1 MFENQTE
8 PTFGATRVVEPKTS
22 SLRYLLLGWC
32 KIIASDVVK
41 ARALE
46 NRSETVV
53 SYLLEALEASSAN
66 ASLDV
71 KSLAKLV
78 LRGDY
83 ISQLASVI
91 AEETSDN
98 EIAAYEQKVLETI
111 AEIPEPDDGQ
121 IEKLIANGLEYLPDA
136 VIASIGAESFALSE
150 TLCAGVVGAAE
161 NLRRSLEIEHDACCA
176 LDFEAQGL
184 RNHLETLRPKERRER
199 RAEIT
204 AEAAAVEERARNWRE
219 KNKMALDGIV
229 DALALL
235 ADEGADEEKLYDA
248 LVNIGRVNAAALE
261 TLEEG
266 IKWRYGEQ
274 SPEAVLLSPKA
285 GKCVL
290 FMGDDLDALMQLLNQ
305 AEYNEVDVWTHGDS
319 IVAHSLKAFREK
331 KRLVGHYGGSWR
343 NQKSELG
350 AFPGGILVASAPIEE
365 PDGSYA
371 PYIFTTKPSYCES
384 VAVVPRKADGSYNMS
399 PVIRAAKDS
408 SGFFRAQTLEKLPVG
423 FGGETKVLDAVE
435 HAARAIRDNRLEK
448 IVVIGG
454 QDANGDSNDYFTRL
468 FAAVP
473 SDAFVISFGDVKFR
487 FDRSLITP
495 TPYGVTKL
503 VDVGSERDAN
513 AALRFANTLTAELDR
528 EPGNAP
534 LAFFVSLWGETSL
547 AFLLSLC
554 ALGYRGV
561 VVGPK
566 PPACW
571 TPAFVNAMRER
582 FGVRL
587 ADDPAADLAQ

>member
-204 AEAAAVEERARNWRE
+204 ADAAAVEERARNWRE

-235 ADEGADEEKLYDA
+235 ADEGADDEKLYDA

-290 FMGDDLDALMQLLNQ
+290 FMGDDLDA
-305 AEYNEVDVWTHGDS
+305 
-319 IVAHSLKAFREK
+319 
-331 KRLVGHYGGSWR
+331 
-343 NQKSELG
+343 
-350 AFPGGILVASAPIEE
+350 P
-365 PDGSYA
+365 
-371 PYIFTTKPSYCES
+371 C
-384 VAVVPRKADGSYNMS
+384 
-399 PVIRAAKDS
+399 S
-408 SGFFRAQTLEKLPVG
+408 S
-423 FGGETKVLDAVE
+423 
-435 HAARAIRDNRLEK
+435 
-448 IVVIGG
+448 
-454 QDANGDSNDYFTRL
+454 
-468 FAAVP
+468 
-473 SDAFVISFGDVKFR
+473 
-487 FDRSLITP
+487 
-495 TPYGVTKL
+495 
-503 VDVGSERDAN
+503 
-513 AALRFANTLTAELDR
+513 
-528 EPGNAP
+528 
-534 LAFFVSLWGETSL
+534 
-547 AFLLSLC
+547 
-554 ALGYRGV
+554 
-561 VVGPK
+561 
-566 PPACW
+566 
-571 TPAFVNAMRER
+571 
-582 FGVRL
+582 
-587 ADDPAADLAQ
+587 

>member
-8 PTFGATRVVEPKTS
+8 PAFGATRVVEPKTS

-32 KIIASDVVK
+32 RIIASDVVK

-66 ASLDV
+66 AFLDV

-83 ISQLASVI
+83 VSQLANVI
-91 AEETSDN
+91 AEETSAE

-111 AEIPEPDDGQ
+111 DAIPEPGDAE
-121 IEKLIANGLEYLPDA
+121 IEKLIANGREYLPEA
-136 VIASIGAESFALSE
+136 TIASIGAERFALVE
-150 TLCAGVVGAAE
+150 TLVAGVVGAAG
-161 NLRRSLEIEHDACCA
+161 NLRRSLEIAHDACCA
-176 LDFEAQGL
+176 LDFEALGL
-184 RNHLETLRPKERRER
+184 RNHLESLRPKERRER

-204 AEAAAVEERARNWRE
+204 ADADAVEERARNWRE
-219 KNKMALDGIV
+219 KNKLALDGIV

-235 ADEGADEEKLYDA
+235 ADESADEDKLYDA
-248 LVNIGRVNAAALE
+248 LLNIGRVNAAALE

-290 FMGDDLDALMQLLNQ
+290 FMGDDLDALMQLLDQ
-305 AEYNEVDVWTHGDS
+305 AEYNEVDVWTHGDA

-343 NQKSELG
+343 NQRSELG

-371 PYIFTTKPSYCES
+371 PYMFTTNPSCYEAV
-384 VAVVPRKADGSYNMS
+384 VAVPRKADGSYNMG

-408 SGFFRAQTLEKLPVG
+408 SGFFRGTTFEKIPVG
-423 FGGETKVLDAVE
+423 FGGAKVLDAVE

-473 SDAFVISFGDVKFR
+473 SDTFVISFGDVKFR

-495 TPYGVTKL
+495 TSFGVTKL

-513 AALRFANTLTAELDR
+513 AALHFANTLTAELDR
-528 EPGNAP
+528 DPSNAP
-534 LAFFVSLWGETSL
+534 ISFFVSLWGETSL

-561 VVGPK
+561 VAGPK

-571 TPAFVNAMRER
+571 THAFIDALRER

-587 ADDPAADLAQ
+587 ASDPETDLAQ